1 MPRPVRIKRED
12 ILDVTYDIVRKNG
25 IHFVNARAIAEK
37 LNSSVQPIFSQFK
50 NMEELKK
57 ELTEK
62 ILETYREY
70 IKSNLD
76 CKNAYGQ
83 MGKNYIRFAKEEP
96 KLFNMIF
103 MNHTD
108 FTPDKFACH
117 DSSFAE
123 ILKFA
128 KESTKLSENEVKQ
141 FHLKMWI
148 FVHGIATLVANN
160 TCKFTDEQIDSLL
173 LTEYKAL
180 IQLEK
185 NEKMGENEN
194 EI

>member
-1 MPRPVRIKRED
+1 MPRPVRIKKED
-12 ILDVTYDIVRKNG
+12 VLNVAYDIVREKG
-25 IHFVNARAIAEK
+25 IQFVNARAIAEK
-37 LNSSVQPIFSQFK
+37 LNSSVQPIFSQFT
-50 NMEELKK
+50 NMDELKK

-70 IKSNLD
+70 IKSNTD

-96 KLFNMIF
+96 KLFNMLF
-103 MNHTD
+103 MNQTD
-108 FTPDKFACH
+108 LTPDNFACH

-123 ILKFA
+123 ISKSA
-128 KESTKLSENEVKQ
+128 KESTKLSDEEVKQ

-148 FVHGIATLVANN
+148 FVHGIATLVAND
-160 TCKFTDEQIDSLL
+160 TCKFTDEQIDNLL

-180 IQLEK
+180 MQLEK
-185 NEKMGENEN
+185 MKNGGNKN

>member
-1 MPRPVRIKRED
+1 MPRPVRIKKED
-12 ILDVTYDIVRKNG
+12 VLNVAYDIVREKG
-25 IHFVNARAIAEK
+25 IQFVNARAIAEK
-37 LNSSVQPIFSQFK
+37 LNSSVQPIFSQFT
-50 NMEELKK
+50 NMDELKK

-70 IKSNLD
+70 IKSNTD

-96 KLFNMIF
+96 KLFNMLF
-103 MNHTD
+103 MNQTD
-108 FTPDKFACH
+108 FTPDNFACH

-123 ILKFA
+123 ISKSA
-128 KESTKLSENEVKQ
+128 KESTKLSDEEVKQ

-148 FVHGIATLVANN
+148 FVHGIATLVAND
-160 TCKFTDEQIDSLL
+160 TCKFTDEQIDNLL

-180 IQLEK
+180 MQLEK
-185 NEKMGENEN
+185 MKNGGNKN

>member
-1 MPRPVRIKRED
+1 MPRPVRIKKED
-12 ILDVTYDIVRKNG
+12 VLNVAYDIVREKG
-25 IHFVNARAIAEK
+25 IQFVNARAIAEK
-37 LNSSVQPIFSQFK
+37 LNSSVQPIFSQFT
-50 NMEELKK
+50 NMDELKR

-70 IKSNLD
+70 IKSNTD

-96 KLFNMIF
+96 KLFNMLF
-103 MNHTD
+103 MNQTD
-108 FTPDKFACH
+108 FTPDNFACH

-123 ILKFA
+123 ISKSA
-128 KESTKLSENEVKQ
+128 KESTKLSDEEVKQ

-148 FVHGIATLVANN
+148 FVHGIATLVAND
-160 TCKFTDEQIDSLL
+160 TCKFTDEQIDNLL

-180 IQLEK
+180 MQLEK
-185 NEKMGENEN
+185 MKNGGNKN